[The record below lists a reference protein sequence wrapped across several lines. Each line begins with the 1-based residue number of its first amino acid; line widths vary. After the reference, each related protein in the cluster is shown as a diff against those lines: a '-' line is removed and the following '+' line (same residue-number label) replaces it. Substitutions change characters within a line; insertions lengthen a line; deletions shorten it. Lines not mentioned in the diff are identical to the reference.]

1 MNRMLTKLLSA
12 AALALTIS
20 LSSPV
25 ISDAIAA
32 PVTKS
37 VHANSIYDH
46 IKQNTNGVQ
55 QNSSAMLDKISL
67 LARADAKN
75 ADKDMVKSAINWLDQ
90 NRGKL
95 FDSKESMETAIYYGS
110 YLDAAFPDS
119 DPLSKIGWQALKA
132 VKYVYRGAESPS
144 DRSSVRAVRKM
155 SIELDKY
162 LLTHP

>member
-55 QNSSAMLDKISL
+55 QNSSALRKL
-67 LARADAKN
+67 P
-75 ADKDMVKSAINWLDQ
+75 
-90 NRGKL
+90 GKR
-95 FDSKESMETAIYYGS
+95 
-110 YLDAAFPDS
+110 YL
-119 DPLSKIGWQALKA
+119 
-132 VKYVYRGAESPS
+132 
-144 DRSSVRAVRKM
+144 
-155 SIELDKY
+155 
-162 LLTHP
+162 